1 MKYKIKWNKFFEI
14 IIIFFTLIIIL
25 LQQSDITIKE
35 RSPFLNN
42 YSQNYFYFIISY
54 LFFFGLF
61 FLKKIRNF
69 SRLVLMALMLLMLY
83 KSFKNE
89 ETEYYFL
96 NQLFAEIILFFI
108 VTLFSLN
115 FISKNFFYI
124 KFFNPKKIIINF
136 LELNIRLIIKFLSLL
151 FILIL
156 IIEIILHF
164 MLPKNYT
171 NIIPSKIYGNY
182 FFNFPYRHQA
192 LPLIEMGMA
201 GNVNLTYKHKTKAG
215 KEYEIKYNTNNNGF
229 RIPFDF
235 SISDKYE
242 KKDNELVILLIGG
255 STALGVGSSDEG
267 TITKL
272 LELKLENKLPN
283 YEFTVLNLGI
293 GAANTYQ
300 EYLVLDLYGKNF
312 NPDWVIS
319 LTGRNDGYNS
329 LHSNMGT
336 GYPNGYIYK
345 KNLIDGLYYNQ
356 PYPKVFYSNFSNFL
370 AKHSFIYRILTG
382 STHLEETKKN
392 NIKFEETFKTL
403 NFYLKSISNI
413 INSDKSINY
422 IISNQPFLNTI
433 INKSGKEFYMK
444 ENLEKFEIE
453 NFNKSYLNI
462 NKSQW
467 MEYWN
472 AKISYET
479 ELFLK
484 NKNKVFYLNFNK
496 EFSNIENIN
505 NIFIDSTHLTR
516 EGNNLIAEK
525 YYQIILQ

>member
-1 MKYKIKWNKFFEI
+1 M
-14 IIIFFTLIIIL
+14 
-25 LQQSDITIKE
+25 
-35 RSPFLNN
+35 
-42 YSQNYFYFIISY
+42 
-54 LFFFGLF
+54 
-61 FLKKIRNF
+61 
-69 SRLVLMALMLLMLY
+69 
-83 KSFKNE
+83 
-89 ETEYYFL
+89 
-96 NQLFAEIILFFI
+96 
-108 VTLFSLN
+108 
-115 FISKNFFYI
+115 
-124 KFFNPKKIIINF
+124 
-136 LELNIRLIIKFLSLL
+136 
-151 FILIL
+151 
-156 IIEIILHF
+156 
-164 MLPKNYT
+164 
-171 NIIPSKIYGNY
+171 
-182 FFNFPYRHQA
+182 
-192 LPLIEMGMA
+192 
-201 GNVNLTYKHKTKAG
+201 
-215 KEYEIKYNTNNNGF
+215 
-229 RIPFDF
+229 
-235 SISDKYE
+235 
-242 KKDNELVILLIGG
+242 
-255 STALGVGSSDEG
+255 
-267 TITKL
+267 
-272 LELKLENKLPN
+272 
-283 YEFTVLNLGI
+283 
-293 GAANTYQ
+293 
-300 EYLVLDLYGKNF
+300 LDLYGKNF

-525 YYQIILQ
+525 YYQIIINNLK